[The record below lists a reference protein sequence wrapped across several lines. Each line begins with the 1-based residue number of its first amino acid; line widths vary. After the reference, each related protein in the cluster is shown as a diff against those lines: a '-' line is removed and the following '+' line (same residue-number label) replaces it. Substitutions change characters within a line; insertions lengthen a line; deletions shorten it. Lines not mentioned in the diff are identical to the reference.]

1 MAAPYTNIKFSDAAM
16 PRIAQAT
23 GYSNPN
29 YNKAGFQQF
38 LAQNPDAKAKYEQFQ
53 QQAVGTMMAARGGV
67 VKFDDGGMVLKKFD
81 DGGDVADQPKIGDV
95 RLGQDG
101 DPDYY
106 WTGSNWSTTKPV
118 TNFGATTGAATTT
131 GAGATT
137 GAATT
142 TGAGATT
149 DTTTT
154 GAGVTTGAAT
164 TGAATT
170 TGAGVTTGAATN
182 VPENPDT
189 FVNPA
194 NVEFGQAGPDYT
206 YTRESAAAQVPTLEA
221 YLRNTPEGPYA
232 EYYKSWLKNY
242 DKAYNPDRQE
252 GIVGDKY
259 VSFDYTTYPPTK
271 VETGPDSDELK
282 RIGDTREN
290 ERTPEDVEKL
300 NVLRKITPLTLD
312 DGTTLS
318 ATDARARYDQ
328 IATKRLDTVTDEDR
342 AFAKQFR
349 AQYGFPPLPE
359 SGEDVGSP
367 EIILRTVAQ
376 MEGLTTEGENILTE
390 GMTIDATGIQK
401 KKDQDVDLDTGE
413 LEGDVEA
420 DVTTATTDQAGDVI
434 ADDVA
439 TMDSVSTETDVK
451 DTLSDLEAEQGVV
464 NTAITA
470 EEEYKTNVSD
480 VKAEQTTGIL
490 LENEITREIQDG
502 ELVNPTANAEKAA
515 AFAEQVQA
523 ATATPTEKATV
534 KGQLEDLYADFDAAE
549 PPPWAAGAM
558 RAANAAMAARGL
570 SASSLAGQAV
580 IQATMEAAIPIAQA
594 DASVFATFEQT
605 NLSNR
610 QQRAML
616 AAQQRAAFIGQ
627 EFDQAF
633 QARVANA
640 AKISDI
646 ANMNFNA
653 EQQIQLE
660 NSRIANTVNLQN
672 LSNRQATVM
681 AEAAAL
687 ANLEM
692 ASLNNR
698 QQAAVQNAQ
707 NFLQMD
713 LANLGNRQQTAMFK
727 SQQTIQSMFNDAA
740 AENAARQFNATSE
753 NQTNQFFANLRTTT
767 DQFNTAQANAIS
779 QFNAGQANAT
789 SQFNA
794 NVRNQR
800 EQFNK
805 QNAVTIA
812 QSNAVWR
819 RQIATADT
827 AAINRANELNARST
841 LELSTLAYNNMWGLY
856 KDIFEFA
863 FQAEQGEL
871 ERDNRLAIA
880 EEQASARSGGGS
892 FGQLAGGIVGGIA
905 GKVFGFSDIRLKT
918 NIELIE
924 DFGNG
929 VKLYKWEWRSKAKKL
944 DVNIKQNRG
953 FIAQNVLKYFPE
965 LVHKDQEKGYY
976 RVDYLGV
983 VKKCLT

>member
-23 GYSNPN
+23 GYKNPS
-29 YNKAGFQQF
+29 YNKEGFQAF
-38 LAQNPDAKAKYEQFQ
+38 LAQDPAAKAKYEQFQ
-53 QQAVGTMMAARGGV
+53 QQAVGTMMAARGGAV
-67 VKFDDGGMVLKKFD
+67 RFNDGGV
-81 DGGDVADQPKIGDV
+81 V
-95 RLGQDG
+95 RKYAVG
-101 DPDYY
+101 
-106 WTGSNWSTTKPV
+106 
-118 TNFGATTGAATTT
+118 GAAPAVPNNVTPVQPQTQTTPPITTT
-131 GAGATT
+131 PPVPTMPTT
-137 GAATT
+137 Q
-142 TGAGATT
+142 
-149 DTTTT
+149 
-154 GAGVTTGAAT
+154 
-164 TGAATT
+164 
-170 TGAGVTTGAATN
+170 
-182 VPENPDT
+182 PENPET
-189 FVNPA
+189 FTNPA
-194 NVEFGQAGPDYT
+194 NVTYGKAGEDYT
-206 YTRESAAAQVPTLEA
+206 YTQQSAAAQVPVLEN
-221 YLRNTPEGPYA
+221 YLKTNPTGPDA
-232 EYYKSWLKNY
+232 EYYREWLKNY
-242 DKAYNPDRQE
+242 DKSYNPERQE

-271 VETGPDSDELK
+271 VETSADSDELR

-300 NVLRKITPLTLD
+300 NALRKITPLTLD

-318 ATDARARYDQ
+318 ATNARARYDQ
-328 IATKRLDTVTDEDR
+328 IAIKRQDTVTAEDR

-359 SGEDVGSP
+359 ADEDVGSP
-367 EIILRTVAQ
+367 EIVLRTVAQ
-376 MEGLTTEGENILTE
+376 MEGLTAEGENILTE
-390 GMTIDATGIQK
+390 GMTIDPTGIEE
-401 KKDQDVDLDTGE
+401 KKDQDVAVGTGE
-413 LEGDVEA
+413 VTGDVTA
-420 DVTTATTDQAGDVI
+420 DVTTATTDQAENVI
-434 ADDVA
+434 ADDAV
-439 TMDSVSTETDVK
+439 TMDTVSTEADVK
-451 DTLSDLEAEQGVV
+451 DSLSGLEAEQGVV
-464 NTAITA
+464 DTAITA

-480 VKAEQTTGIL
+480 VKAEQTSGIL
-490 LENEITREIQDG
+490 LDNEITREIQDG
-502 ELVNPTANAEKAA
+502 ELVSPTANAEKAA

-534 KGQLEDLYADFDAAE
+534 KGQLEDLYSDFDAAE
-549 PPPWAAGAM
+549 PPPWASGAM
-558 RAANAAMAARGL
+558 RAANSAMAARGL
-570 SASSLAGQAV
+570 SASSIAGQAV

-640 AKISDI
+640 AKISDV

-692 ASLNNR
+692 SSLNNR

-713 LANLGNRQQTAMFK
+713 LANLGNRQQTSMFK

-779 QFNAGQANAT
+779 QFNAGQVNAT

-794 NVRNQR
+794 TVRNQR

-863 FQAEQGEL
+863 FQAEQGDL
-871 ERDNRLAIA
+871 ERANRLAVA
-880 EEQASARSGGGS
+880 EEQASARSSGGS
-892 FGQLAGGIVGGIA
+892 FGQLAGSIVGGIA
-905 GKVFGFSDIRLKT
+905 GKFFSDIRLKT
-918 NIELIE
+918 NIEPIE

-929 VKLYKWEWRSKAKKL
+929 VKLYKWEWRNKAKKL
-944 DVNIKQNRG
+944 DVNIRQNRG

-965 LVHKDQEKGYY
+965 LVHKDQEEEYY
-976 RVDYLGV
+976 KVDYLGV